1 MFQSNRMEN
10 VDDEDLMLKM
20 EDLENGMQDLKEFV
34 VDHLK
39 SFEKRLVEI
48 EKWEVS
54 ASEISSVRQDIECF
68 SASVPGQASPI
79 DRKKDDDDD
88 EFRFN
93 DASTHEGHLRQNGEL
108 TWFCNETI
116 IMISHKCIKCKTRT
130 MMMMSSGLTTHQPM
144 RVICV
149 KMVN

>member
-20 EDLENGMQDLKEFV
+20 EDLEDGMQDLK

-48 EKWEVS
+48 EKREVS

-79 DRKKDDDDD
+79 DGKK
-88 EFRFN
+88 EI
-93 DASTHEGHLRQNGEL
+93 G
-108 TWFCNETI
+108 
-116 IMISHKCIKCKTRT
+116 
-130 MMMMSSGLTTHQPM
+130 
-144 RVICV
+144 
-149 KMVN
+149 